1 MGQKRSLPGLEM
13 LPENDLVH
21 NPTSP
26 PPGLGVTSNPMER
39 SNSNSGLDGQFTF
52 SNAVSNTVEP
62 ENVAII
68 VVFFLLVF
76 SVMMTGLIAYNFCGR
91 EPIIHQPR
99 SWASLI
105 SVLVLTVI
113 RSNADRDA
121 EAAGCGGSGSL
132 VPPAQVDPAVL
143 AAERRRRRRRRRRSL
158 RTEIVSVKRSG
169 EDEEPKESAEVAKLE
184 EVNEEE
190 QSTKSEQKA
199 QVHCEPKDVSDAA
212 AEVVI

>member
-13 LPENDLVH
+13 LPENDLVP

-26 PPGLGVTSNPMER
+26 PQGLGVTSNPMER

-121 EAAGCGGSGSL
+121 EAAGCGGSGL
-132 VPPAQVDPAVL
+132 APPAQVDPAVL
-143 AAERRRRRRRRRRSL
+143 AGERRRRRRRRRRSL